1 MQFVTEDKGYVMVKK
16 GKWVFSIIVLLVIS
30 VGAFAWY
37 SNILKNELRELV
49 RNTLKEVSN
58 QNVLVVQKEIEG
70 DLNALTEIAER
81 IGAMQDSREEIMET
95 LNDVVFRY
103 SFKRMG
109 YAGVDGI
116 AYTTDNLSFDI
127 SDSTYYEA
135 SILGETYISD
145 LLIDP
150 IDEDEII
157 IFSTPVKSGN
167 EITGIVIA
175 TYRVES
181 LKEVLNVTS
190 FEGEG
195 YTYIIQRDGSKV
207 VDSINPT
214 SFQNMANIFDSMKEA
229 DRRNSKVIRELKS
242 LLENNNTG
250 YVIFY
255 NVIGKYMY
263 VTPLGINDWFLMDV
277 VPVDFMESTSDY
289 IIHRTYLICGVLAI
303 VCVIIAV
310 MIWQEE
316 RRKKQ
321 QMQNLLYVDPL
332 TGGKTYA
339 KFKLDVEQKIR
350 ENYGNAAY
358 GNAALIVMDLDD
370 FKLVNE
376 LFGYDEG
383 NKVLCHIWKILRENC
398 KKDEIVGR
406 GLADHFDILLYYDK
420 RKEIEERILK
430 ITEEIQHSFMPKSI
444 DYILHP
450 VFGIYYIEQYE
461 DDVEVMLDC
470 ATLAHNHVKQE
481 RNGVYKVYTDIMKE
495 RIVEKKQLS
504 DQIEHAYMNREFIV
518 YYQPKYESKTQKLA
532 GAEALV
538 RWRKP
543 NGQMVSPGLF
553 IPLAEESGFV
563 RQLDEY
569 VFQEVCYAQKRWLDK
584 GLPVVPI
591 SVNISRR
598 HLENPGFIDE
608 YKKILDDSGVPI
620 EYIQLEITESA
631 MLDEQEEL
639 IAMMEKLHQLGFIIL
654 MDDFG
659 TGYSS
664 LMMLKSVPVDVMK
677 LDKSF
682 VDDYDDERGEQIIRR
697 VMQMAQDLSIEVTAE
712 GVETEDQFE
721 FLKSINCDM
730 IQGYYFARPMPEE
743 EFEKCMN
750 EESA

>member
-1 MQFVTEDKGYVMVKK
+1 MQFAAEDKGYIMVKK
-16 GKWVFSIIVLLVIS
+16 GKWVFSIIVLLAVS
-30 VGAFAWY
+30 VGAFVWY
-37 SNILKNELRELV
+37 SNILQNELRELV

-70 DLNALTEIAER
+70 DLNALAEIAER
-81 IGAMQDSREEIMET
+81 IGSMKDSREEIMET
-95 LNDVVFRY
+95 LKDVAIRY

-109 YAGVDGI
+109 YAGTDGV
-116 AYTTDNLSFDI
+116 AHTTDGLSMDI
-127 SDSTYYEA
+127 SDSFYYEA
-135 SILGETYISD
+135 SIQGETYISD

-150 IDEDEII
+150 TDEDEII
-157 IFSTPVKSGN
+157 IFSTPVKRRS
-167 EITGIVIA
+167 EIIGIVIA

-195 YTYIIQRDGSKV
+195 YTYIVQRDGSKV
-207 VDSINPT
+207 VDSVNPT
-214 SFQNMANIFDSMKEA
+214 SFQEMTNIFTSMKES
-229 DRRNSKVIRELKS
+229 DKRNRTVIRDLKR
-242 LLENNNTG
+242 LLENNQTG

-255 NVIGKYMY
+255 NKIGKYMY

-289 IIHRTYLICGVLAI
+289 IVHRTYLICAVLAV

-332 TGGKTYA
+332 TGGNTLA
-339 KFKLDVEQKIR
+339 KFKLDVGQRIS
-350 ENYGNAAY
+350 ENNGNT
-358 GNAALIVMDLDD
+358 ALIVLDLDD

-383 NKVLCHIWKILRENC
+383 NNVLRHIWEILRDNC
-398 KKDEIVGR
+398 KKEEVIGR
-406 GLADHFDILLYYDK
+406 GLADHFDVLLYYDK
-420 RKEIEERILK
+420 KKEIEERILK

-481 RNGVYKVYTDIMKE
+481 RNGVYKVYTDVMKE

-504 DQIEHAYMNREFIV
+504 DQIEHAYMNREFVV

-563 RQLDEY
+563 RKLDEY
-569 VFQEVCYAQKRWLDK
+569 VFKEVCLAQKRWLDK

-598 HLENPGFIDE
+598 LLENPEFIDV

-631 MLDEQEEL
+631 MLDEQEAL
-639 IAMMEKLHQLGFIIL
+639 MTMMEKLHQLGFVIL

-682 VDDYDDERGEQIIRR
+682 VDDYDDERGERIIRR

-721 FLKSINCDM
+721 FLKSINCDI

-743 EFEKCMN
+743 DFEKCMN
-750 EESA
+750 GEGA

>member
-1 MQFVTEDKGYVMVKK
+1 MQFAAEDKGYIMVKK
-16 GKWVFSIIVLLVIS
+16 GKWVFSIIVLLAVS
-30 VGAFAWY
+30 VGAFVWY
-37 SNILKNELRELV
+37 SNILQNELRELV

-70 DLNALTEIAER
+70 DLNALAEIAER
-81 IGAMQDSREEIMET
+81 IGSMQDSREEIMET
-95 LNDVVFRY
+95 LKDVAIRY

-109 YAGVDGI
+109 YAGTDGV
-116 AYTTDNLSFDI
+116 AHTTDGLSMDI
-127 SDSTYYEA
+127 SDSSYYEA
-135 SILGETYISD
+135 SIQGETYISD

-150 IDEDEII
+150 TDEDEII
-157 IFSTPVKSGN
+157 IFSTPVKRKN
-167 EITGIVIA
+167 EIIGIVIA

-207 VDSINPT
+207 VDSVNPT
-214 SFQNMANIFDSMKEA
+214 SFQEMTNIFTSMKES
-229 DRRNSKVIRELKS
+229 DKRNRTVIRDLKR
-242 LLENNNTG
+242 LLENNQTG

-255 NVIGKYMY
+255 NKIGKYMY

-289 IIHRTYLICGVLAI
+289 IVHRTYLICAVLAV

-332 TGGKTYA
+332 TGGNTLA
-339 KFKLDVEQKIR
+339 KFKLDVGQRIS
-350 ENYGNAAY
+350 ENNGNT
-358 GNAALIVMDLDD
+358 ALIVLDLDD

-383 NKVLCHIWKILRENC
+383 NNVLRHIWEILRDNC
-398 KKDEIVGR
+398 KKEEVIGR
-406 GLADHFDILLYYDK
+406 GLADHFDVLLYYDK
-420 RKEIEERILK
+420 KKEIEERILK

-481 RNGVYKVYTDIMKE
+481 RNGVYKVYTDVMKE

-504 DQIEHAYMNREFIV
+504 DQIEHAYMNREFVV

-563 RQLDEY
+563 RKLDEY
-569 VFQEVCYAQKRWLDK
+569 VFKEVCLAQKRWLDK

-598 HLENPGFIDE
+598 LLENPEFIDV

-631 MLDEQEEL
+631 MLDEQEAL
-639 IAMMEKLHQLGFIIL
+639 MTMMEKLHQLGFVIL

-682 VDDYDDERGEQIIRR
+682 VDDYDDERGERIIRR

-721 FLKSINCDM
+721 FLKSINCDI

-743 EFEKCMN
+743 DFEKCMSG
-750 EESA
+750 EGA